1 MMNLPYRYGF
11 WGICFIYGTWFALG
25 GLAAAGKTYDNCPTI
40 RKAVDFLLR
49 TQKDDGGWGESY
61 LSCPNKVGLHQSMSL
76 LIFYLFI
83 INIFSLCMQIGRA
96 HV

>member
-1 MMNLPYRYGF
+1 MKLSYRYGF

-49 TQKDDGGWGESY
+49 TQKDDV
-61 LSCPNKVGLHQSMSL
+61 VGVKA
-76 LIFYLFI
+76 IFHA
-83 INIFSLCMQIGRA
+83 QTR
-96 HV
+96 